1 MNQLYLTRFG
11 AVSKPILTFDNTY
24 GRTSGYKPWHQHSC
38 IQELCIEMLYVVS
51 QIVAGM
57 AFQAT
62 SGSWLVAMMDDG
74 CEEEIAESQDPWRT
88 PQANPDDV
96 SALAVHVDDDNVVY
110 LFQKSW
116 SLEQSD
122 PLMLRLV
129 TLVDY
134 VTMMMMLTEEQPQE
148 HNNVAFLQS
157 GVLHLNA
164 NQPLC
169 LQLFL

>member
-1 MNQLYLTRFG
+1 
-11 AVSKPILTFDNTY
+11 
-24 GRTSGYKPWHQHSC
+24 
-38 IQELCIEMLYVVS
+38 MLYVVS

-74 CEEEIAESQDPWRT
+74 GEEEIAESQDPWRT
-88 PQANPDDV
+88 PQENPDDV
-96 SALAVHVDDDNVVY
+96 SALAVHADDGNVVY

-122 PLMLRLV
+122 PSILRLV
-129 TLVDY
+129 TLVDC
-134 VTMMMMLTEEQPQE
+134 VSMMMMLREEQPEE

-169 LQLFL
+169 FQGFL

>member
-1 MNQLYLTRFG
+1 
-11 AVSKPILTFDNTY
+11 
-24 GRTSGYKPWHQHSC
+24 
-38 IQELCIEMLYVVS
+38 MLYVVS

-57 AFQAT
+57 PFQAT

-96 SALAVHVDDDNVVY
+96 SALAVHVDDGNVVY

-129 TLVDY
+129 HC
-134 VTMMMMLTEEQPQE
+134 VTMMMMLREEQPLE

-169 LQLFL
+169 IQGFL